1 MSVEPTAAT
10 TSKVTLFDRT
20 DSQLQNSLFQH
31 SHHVELCIFTSNE
44 QELRA
49 ALMTVSTTASLCP
62 QPLFAL
68 CKCSAGVTE
77 RQWAPFCPHG
87 GIQWHPFVPYALP
100 PFWSCTILSD
110 WSLKS
115 RCSLRKSVSVVRKRL
130 SVWIRQCCAKGNQLE

>member
-49 ALMTVSTTASLCP
+49 ALVTVTTSGGDALS
-62 QPLFAL
+62 PLL
-68 CKCSAGVTE
+68 KCTTHRLA
-77 RQWAPFCPHG
+77 
-87 GIQWHPFVPYALP
+87 VPTA
-100 PFWSCTILSD
+100 TV
-110 WSLKS
+110 
-115 RCSLRKSVSVVRKRL
+115 CSL
-130 SVWIRQCCAKGNQLE
+130 